1 MIWEEQYQEKVNED
15 FVLGLLLSILN
26 MNKAAKLGL
35 SKMFSKGFTVVSS
48 KQKRG
53 GSDVVLLQFNVL
65 LMRYSGD
72 TGLTS

>member
-35 SKMFSKGFTVVSS
+35 SKMFPKGFTVVSS

>member
-1 MIWEEQYQEKVNED
+1 
-15 FVLGLLLSILN
+15 